1 MVLCSDTSTIAGQLF
16 NITLAIVGPNLSVNE
31 TAELFAKLAIS
42 GYDGGIAGWY
52 QKYKYLFWRPIT
64 ALRSFLFF
72 PAFNV
77 VYNHLSSVC
86 SLAILFR
93 KIYTSVELCK
103 RDGLKTGWD
112 IIVYLKSTTF

>member
-1 MVLCSDTSTIAGQLF
+1 VNGSCSDTSTLAGELF
-16 NITLAIVGPNLSVNE
+16 NITLAILGPNLSVNE

-42 GYDGGIAGWY
+42 AYDGGIAGWY

-77 VYNHLSSVC
+77 VYNHLSSVF
-86 SLAILFR
+86 SLAILF
-93 KIYTSVELCK
+93 
-103 RDGLKTGWD
+103 
-112 IIVYLKSTTF
+112 